1 MPSDSTPVI
10 RFLHF
15 NDVYRL
21 EPSEHDPIGGVT
33 RFQSLCNHYRHD
45 SKYHEQ
51 PELITLFSGDGFG
64 PSLESSVTKG
74 AHMVPILNNVPV
86 AAACVGNHELD
97 MGVPQFEYLASQCNF
112 PWLSA
117 NVIDPALGEE
127 VPLGHA
133 QKSAML
139 TSSTGVKIGLI
150 GLAEKEWLEAVNS
163 LPANLVHTDP
173 VVTARELIPEL
184 PAQGAEMIV
193 ALCHQR
199 EVHDTRLA
207 EEVADIDIIL
217 SGHDHHYR
225 HSKDFAI
232 TRRDVDS
239 TVVEDPATVELLDKL
254 FSSLQNKIQKVV
266 GYTAVPLDC
275 RFSTVRSQESNMG
288 NFISD
293 LMRYYYDTDC
303 AMIAR
308 GTIRADMVYP
318 PGILRLKDI
327 VDCEKY
333 IEDISLT
340 QASFPFEDP
349 VVVIKV
355 KGQQLLEALQ
365 NGVSK
370 YPALDGRFPQVSNI
384 SFTFDPSRS
393 SHDRIVG
400 VQVGGKPLDVNREY
414 SLATRDF
421 MVKGGGM
428 HPPTLCIVG
437 HHTDAMQ
444 MAIPA
449 FVHDQKEDRPF
460 GRWKHWGAAL
470 GQHWGAV
477 HEHLRRTGSVVERT
491 DTNHTFRRDSSDA
504 SARRASV
511 DVSSGRRK
519 SSAIWDRPPVRI
531 IEPAEMD
538 LSESEDESEVTA
550 PVLARELSP
559 EEHELVVA
567 RKAMRKWWRL
577 AGLNKR
583 HAMGYEAGEELRVGW
598 TRGISPQLEGRTKV
612 VLRVL

>member
-10 RFLHF
+10 RLLHF

-21 EPSEHDPIGGVT
+21 EPSEHDPVGGVT

-45 SKYHEQ
+45 SRYHGQ

-112 PWLSA
+112 PWLLA
-117 NVIDPALGEE
+117 NVTDPALGED

-133 QKSAML
+133 QKFAML
-139 TSSTGVKIGLI
+139 TSSTGVQIGLI

-163 LPANLVHTDP
+163 LPANLVHVDP
-173 VVTARELIPEL
+173 VVTARKLIPEL
-184 PAQGAEMIV
+184 RAQGAEMII

-199 EVHDTRLA
+199 EVHDIRLA
-207 EEVADIDIIL
+207 KEVPDLDIIL

-225 HSKDFAI
+225 HTRNFAI

-239 TVVEDPATVELLDKL
+239 TVAEDSATVELLDKL
-254 FSSLQNKIQKVV
+254 FSSLQTKLQKV
-266 GYTAVPLDC
+266 
-275 RFSTVRSQESNMG
+275 ESNMG

-303 AMIAR
+303 AMIAG

-318 PGILRLKDI
+318 PGVLRLKDI
-327 VDCEKY
+327 VDC
-333 IEDISLT
+333 
-340 QASFPFEDP
+340 FPFEDP

-365 NGVSK
+365 NGVSR

-384 SFTFDPSRS
+384 SFTFDPSRD

-400 VQVGGKPLDVNREY
+400 VQVGGKPLDINREY

-421 MVKGGGM
+421 MVKGGDGYTCFRTRSRGGSAVSVVDEENGILLSM
-428 HPPTLCIVG
+428 LLRQHFLSSMTV
-437 HHTDAMQ
+437 
-444 MAIPA
+444 
-449 FVHDQKEDRPF
+449 
-460 GRWKHWGAAL
+460 GRWKHWGTAL
-470 GQHWGAV
+470 GQHWGTV
-477 HEHLRRTGSVVERT
+477 QEHLRRTGSVVERT
-491 DTNHTFRRDSSDA
+491 DTNHTFRRDSSDV

-583 HAMGYEAGEELRVGW
+583 HAMGYEAGEELGVGW
-598 TRGISPQLEGRTKV
+598 TRGISPQLEGRIKV